1 ACFNQSYKITEE
13 VFSLWCRILLR
24 VPGSVM
30 WLLVPQPEIQA
41 TLRAHAGARGVAAE
55 RLVFAP
61 FVGQSA
67 HLARLPLADLFLDT
81 FPCGAHTTCNDALW
95 MGLPVLTLVGR
106 SFPARV
112 AASLVNAVGLPEMA
126 APDAAAYEE
135 RAVALATVPGELERM
150 RDHLWDNRR
159 DLPLFDNERFTAELG
174 ALFERMVARW
184 RDGLEPVA
192 LPAAG

>member
-1 ACFNQSYKITEE
+1 
-13 VFSLWCRILLR
+13 
-24 VPGSVM
+24 
-30 WLLVPQPEIQA
+30 
-41 TLRAHAGARGVAAE
+41 
-55 RLVFAP
+55 
-61 FVGQSA
+61 
-67 HLARLPLADLFLDT
+67 LADLFLDT